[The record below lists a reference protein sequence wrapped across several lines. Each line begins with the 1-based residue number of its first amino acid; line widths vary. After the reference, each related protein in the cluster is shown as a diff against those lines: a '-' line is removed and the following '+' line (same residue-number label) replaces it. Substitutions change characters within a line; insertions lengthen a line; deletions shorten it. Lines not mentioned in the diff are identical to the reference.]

1 MPWTEKQEKV
11 INERGKT
18 ILVSAAA
25 GSGKT
30 ATLVERIYKKVVDP
44 EHPVDI
50 NQFLV
55 VTFTKSAAAQMRE
68 KLRKKLDEAQEKFPE
83 SEHIAKQNVLV
94 QSADITTIDSFCLG
108 IVKEYF
114 SNLDLDPSI
123 GIGDPGMLEMLKYE
137 VLDALF
143 EEKYEQLKDGG
154 AEAFALLLNLF
165 GNGKSDDDL
174 KNIINRI
181 YRQIASFP
189 DPDRYLA
196 QARKGLEIE
205 TVDDLNGA
213 AWMQATITLL
223 HKSAQAGLTLVRQC
237 MDLCG
242 EPDGPAK
249 YIPQFEADKEKLE
262 HILHAT
268 DYSTMKQALSEGWMR
283 LSAKK
288 GGDPELIAECKEM
301 RAQYKEEFDLKN
313 LGCFRQKEERVL
325 ADMQHMREYLL
336 PLLDIT
342 EEFIGR
348 FMQEKQK
355 RKILE
360 FSDIS
365 HMAYKLVCAGYDAD
379 GCAVPTEI
387 GKTIAARY
395 QEIYIDEYQDSNY
408 LQEDILTAVS
418 GRFRGDNNMF
428 MVGDI
433 KQSIYRFRMARPE
446 IFVNKYKRF
455 SDEGDEIK
463 IELNDNF
470 RSRAV
475 CLHSINY
482 FFYQLMGEDLGGI
495 TYDSRQALNPG
506 KVFPEVPEGKTSFE
520 DVELLVADAADPGTL
535 TKEQLESYGNPGSDL
550 LEGYMIAD
558 RIKKLMD
565 ETSHTVVYD
574 EDEGG
579 YRQIRYKDI
588 VILARSL
595 KGYGETIYN
604 ALSEQGIPV
613 HLDKSKGYFQAVEI
627 QVIMSML
634 AVVDNSRQD
643 IPLSAVLLSPVGDLT
658 ESELALVCASVRN
671 KVKQELCLYEICEYY
686 AETWEDTEIA
696 AKLRRLLSLIGKL
709 KEEKKHVSVSD
720 LIWEFLQETG
730 YYQYAMAMPAGNIRK
745 ANIDMLLHKA
755 VQFENGYYKGLF
767 SFLQYVDKLK
777 LISQDEG
784 EASTLSEEEDVV
796 RIMSIHKSKGL
807 EYPVVFVAGLGK
819 RFNKRESQ
827 ENVQVHPDYYLAAMA
842 MYPVGRYKYNTAIRQ
857 MYAMLEDAEAMAE
870 SQRVLYV
877 AMTRAKEK
885 LILTGCLREFERV
898 MGSFSYLNDTQT
910 LLLPYSVRKDASC
923 YLNQLL
929 ACMTR
934 YGRLPA
940 PCGAGEN
947 IRIEIRNE
955 EQILTAISPQQVKQ
969 QFALMDIE
977 RQAADMTADAFY
989 RQETES
995 FVYEYPYMR
1004 MTELAQKMSI
1014 SDIKRMKAY
1023 DGQGYDV
1030 ATEFAKQD
1038 TQQAQMKPEAPG
1050 KTEKTDK
1057 NDKTKKPKLELS
1069 GSAYGTLMHKFM
1081 ELLPFETI
1089 DVQTLTVDRIKA
1101 LKKEFGKEGIFEDAE
1116 IAQIPDGRIMK
1127 FLQSEL
1133 GCRMIEAARC
1143 GNLFKERQFSAGIPA
1158 AEVYDVETDDILVV
1172 QGIID
1177 AYFYEGDAAVVMD
1190 YKTDAAS
1197 EEVLLARYR
1206 AQIES
1211 YAEVVEQLT
1220 GKPVKDKYFY
1230 SFHLNKMIRV

>member
-1 MPWTEKQEKV
+1 M
-11 INERGKT
+11 
-18 ILVSAAA
+18 
-25 GSGKT
+25 
-30 ATLVERIYKKVVDP
+30 
-44 EHPVDI
+44 
-50 NQFLV
+50 
-55 VTFTKSAAAQMRE
+55 
-68 KLRKKLDEAQEKFPE
+68 
-83 SEHIAKQNVLV
+83 
-94 QSADITTIDSFCLG
+94 
-108 IVKEYF
+108 
-114 SNLDLDPSI
+114 
-123 GIGDPGMLEMLKYE
+123 
-137 VLDALF
+137 
-143 EEKYEQLKDGG
+143 
-154 AEAFALLLNLF
+154 
-165 GNGKSDDDL
+165 
-174 KNIINRI
+174 
-181 YRQIASFP
+181 
-189 DPDRYLA
+189 
-196 QARKGLEIE
+196 
-205 TVDDLNGA
+205 
-213 AWMQATITLL
+213 
-223 HKSAQAGLTLVRQC
+223 
-237 MDLCG
+237 
-242 EPDGPAK
+242 
-249 YIPQFEADKEKLE
+249 
-262 HILHAT
+262 
-268 DYSTMKQALSEGWMR
+268 
-283 LSAKK
+283 
-288 GGDPELIAECKEM
+288 
-301 RAQYKEEFDLKN
+301 
-313 LGCFRQKEERVL
+313 
-325 ADMQHMREYLL
+325 
-336 PLLDIT
+336 
-342 EEFIGR
+342 
-348 FMQEKQK
+348 
-355 RKILE
+355 
-360 FSDIS
+360 
-365 HMAYKLVCAGYDAD
+365 
-379 GCAVPTEI
+379 
-387 GKTIAARY
+387 
-395 QEIYIDEYQDSNY
+395 
-408 LQEDILTAVS
+408 
-418 GRFRGDNNMF
+418 
-428 MVGDI
+428 
-433 KQSIYRFRMARPE
+433 
-446 IFVNKYKRF
+446 
-455 SDEGDEIK
+455 
-463 IELNDNF
+463 
-470 RSRAV
+470 
-475 CLHSINY
+475 
-482 FFYQLMGEDLGGI
+482 
-495 TYDSRQALNPG
+495 
-506 KVFPEVPEGKTSFE
+506 
-520 DVELLVADAADPGTL
+520 
-535 TKEQLESYGNPGSDL
+535 
-550 LEGYMIAD
+550 
-558 RIKKLMD
+558 
-565 ETSHTVVYD
+565 
-574 EDEGG
+574 
-579 YRQIRYKDI
+579 
-588 VILARSL
+588 
-595 KGYGETIYN
+595 
-604 ALSEQGIPV
+604 
-613 HLDKSKGYFQAVEI
+613 
-627 QVIMSML
+627 
-634 AVVDNSRQD
+634 
-643 IPLSAVLLSPVGDLT
+643 
-658 ESELALVCASVRN
+658 
-671 KVKQELCLYEICEYY
+671 
-686 AETWEDTEIA
+686 
-696 AKLRRLLSLIGKL
+696 
-709 KEEKKHVSVSD
+709 
-720 LIWEFLQETG
+720 
-730 YYQYAMAMPAGNIRK
+730 
-745 ANIDMLLHKA
+745 
-755 VQFENGYYKGLF
+755 
-767 SFLQYVDKLK
+767 DKLK

-898 MGSFSYLNDTQT
+898 MGSFSYRNDTQT

-969 QFALMDIE
+969 QLELMDIE

-989 RQETES
+989 RQEAES

-1101 LKKEFGKEGIFEDAE
+1101 LKKEFCKEGIFEDAE
-1116 IAQIPDGRIMK
+1116 IARIPDGRIMK

-1177 AYFYEGDAAVVMD
+1177 AYFYEEDAAVVMD